1 MTVPPEKSLKKILK
15 LSCYS
20 TELRKHLRII
30 SPAKGQE
37 STKCSDGSRD
47 LEVKMQK
54 PDGNNIVGD
63 SGKVQGCQCDGY
75 QHQGTKPDQSHLNGD
90 QRNIQ

>member
-1 MTVPPEKSLKKILK
+1 MTGPLEKYLKKILK
-15 LSCYS
+15 FSCYS

-37 STKCSDGSRD
+37 STKCSDGPRH

-54 PDGNNIVGD
+54 PHGDNIIGD
-63 SGKVQGCQCDGY
+63 SGKVQGCQCDEW
-75 QHQGTKPDQSHLNGD
+75 QHQGTKPDQSRLSGD
-90 QRNIQ
+90 QHNI